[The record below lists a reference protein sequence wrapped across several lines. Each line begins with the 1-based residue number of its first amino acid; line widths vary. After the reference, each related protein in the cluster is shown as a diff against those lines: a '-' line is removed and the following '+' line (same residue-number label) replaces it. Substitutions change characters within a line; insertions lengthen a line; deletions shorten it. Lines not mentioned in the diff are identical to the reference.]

1 MARAARDFR
10 VCWGRH
16 LLPALPDFGHGRP
29 SSLLDDTWRP
39 PIITEHFSTISSG
52 CGGACADLATA
63 CASALARQPP
73 GALPA
78 ALGASSRLGRRAEDS
93 ARQRDQF
100 LKRGARG
107 GESIG
112 RTRRPRSC
120 RARSRLMGHV
130 WAVSQAQEPPT
141 GPTRA
146 IDRRAEHQLPSRTH
160 QCHLRPQRAT
170 TAPTTAASC
179 IQHDQLRARLGSQG
193 EPFQGVQGHFANFSN
208 NGSKK
213 ASDL

>member
-1 MARAARDFR
+1 MARAAREFR

-16 LLPALPDFGHGRP
+16 LLPALSDFGPERP
-29 SSLLDDTWRP
+29 SSRLDDTWRP

-78 ALGASSRLGRRAEDS
+78 ALGAISRLGRLAEDS

-100 LKRGARG
+100 LRRGH
-107 GESIG
+107 ESIG
-112 RTRRPRSC
+112 RTRLPRSC

-146 IDRRAEHQLPSRTH
+146 INRRAEHQLPSRTH

-179 IQHDQLRARLGSQG
+179 IQHDQLRARLWAPRMSR
-193 EPFQGVQGHFANFSN
+193 FRGHRVDLVNRRRICCR
-208 NGSKK
+208 K
-213 ASDL
+213 APNL

>member
-10 VCWGRH
+10 VCWGRR
-16 LLPALPDFGHGRP
+16 LLPALSDFGTGRP
-29 SSLLDDTWRP
+29 SSRLDDTWCP
-39 PIITEHFSTISSG
+39 PIITEHFATISSG

-78 ALGASSRLGRRAEDS
+78 ALGASSRLGGRVEES

-130 WAVSQAQEPPT
+130 RAVSWAQTAPAAQASALDR
-141 GPTRA
+141 GP
-146 IDRRAEHQLPSRTH
+146 ESPCPGRTH
-160 QCHLRPQRAT
+160 ACHLRPQRAT
-170 TAPTTAASC
+170 TAP
-179 IQHDQLRARLGSQG
+179 HDQ
-193 EPFQGVQGHFANFSN
+193 
-208 NGSKK
+208 
-213 ASDL
+213 